1 MKAVKNFGNGDN
13 HYKGKYTASGCV
25 WLRAQGSLNRD
36 FKGGILAMKKL
47 FFFLCCLLALSATA
61 FAEKSEWID
70 PGYDFTKAPEIA
82 DGVRDK
88 DAQAVFF
95 ERAKADIVDK
105 LIKAKYNVGLTD
117 NAKGNAAGK
126 EAANTKAV
134 KTQSAENPRLAS
146 GDYDLVVRCT
156 VSQYDTGK
164 KHVEAHTET
173 VMVPVTATVL
183 DVTGHMQTI
192 TIQEQQVYNIPAGE
206 YPAAFVKVRFDV
218 INTKTNQ
225 NVWTWEDAREKVADP
240 GISNVKPKE
249 VLTGIMADFSASL
262 RHNLKSRKPKGK

>member
-1 MKAVKNFGNGDN
+1 
-13 HYKGKYTASGCV
+13 
-25 WLRAQGSLNRD
+25 
-36 FKGGILAMKKL
+36 MKKL

-70 PGYDFTKAPEIA
+70 PGYDFTKAKSICVDYAAAPEIA

-173 VMVPVTATVL
+173 VMVPVTATVRNRPYA
-183 DVTGHMQTI
+183 DHHYSGTTGLQ
-192 TIQEQQVYNIPAGE
+192 YSCG
-206 YPAAFVKVRFDV
+206 R
-218 INTKTNQ
+218 
-225 NVWTWEDAREKVADP
+225 
-240 GISNVKPKE
+240 ISCRICEGPV
-249 VLTGIMADFSASL
+249 
-262 RHNLKSRKPKGK
+262 

>member
-1 MKAVKNFGNGDN
+1 
-13 HYKGKYTASGCV
+13 
-25 WLRAQGSLNRD
+25 
-36 FKGGILAMKKL
+36 MKKL

-70 PGYDFTKAPEIA
+70 PGYDFTKAKSICVDYAAAPEIA

-117 NAKGNAAGK
+117 KAKGNAAGK

-134 KTQSAENPRLAS
+134 AAQSAENPRLAS

-156 VSQYDTGK
+156 VSQYDTGGNGSGY
-164 KHVEAHTET
+164 HHRVRRNRPYADHHHTGTTGLQYSCGRISCRICEG
-173 VMVPVTATVL
+173 PV
-183 DVTGHMQTI
+183 
-192 TIQEQQVYNIPAGE
+192 
-206 YPAAFVKVRFDV
+206 
-218 INTKTNQ
+218 
-225 NVWTWEDAREKVADP
+225 
-240 GISNVKPKE
+240 
-249 VLTGIMADFSASL
+249 
-262 RHNLKSRKPKGK
+262 

>member
-1 MKAVKNFGNGDN
+1 
-13 HYKGKYTASGCV
+13 
-25 WLRAQGSLNRD
+25 
-36 FKGGILAMKKL
+36 MKKL

-70 PGYDFTKAPEIA
+70 PGYDFTKAKSICIDYAAAPEIA
-82 DGVRDK
+82 DGIRDK

-134 KTQSAENPRLAS
+134 KTQSAENPRPAS

-173 VMVPVTATVL
+173 VMVPVTTTVL

-206 YPAAFVKVRFDV
+206 YPAAFVKARFDV

-249 VLTGIMADFSASL
+249 VLTGIIADFSASL

>member
-1 MKAVKNFGNGDN
+1 
-13 HYKGKYTASGCV
+13 
-25 WLRAQGSLNRD
+25 
-36 FKGGILAMKKL
+36 MKKL

-70 PGYDFTKAPEIA
+70 PGYDFTKAKSICIDYAAAPEIA
-82 DGVRDK
+82 DGIRDK

-117 NAKGNAAGK
+117 KAKGNAAGK

-134 KTQSAENPRLAS
+134 AAQSAENPRLAS

-173 VMVPVTATVL
+173 V
-183 DVTGHMQTI
+183 
-192 TIQEQQVYNIPAGE
+192 
-206 YPAAFVKVRFDV
+206 
-218 INTKTNQ
+218 
-225 NVWTWEDAREKVADP
+225 
-240 GISNVKPKE
+240 
-249 VLTGIMADFSASL
+249 
-262 RHNLKSRKPKGK
+262 

>member
-1 MKAVKNFGNGDN
+1 
-13 HYKGKYTASGCV
+13 
-25 WLRAQGSLNRD
+25 
-36 FKGGILAMKKL
+36 MKKL

-70 PGYDFTKAPEIA
+70 PGYDFTKAKSICIDYAAAPEIA
-82 DGVRDK
+82 DGIRDK

-95 ERAKADIVDK
+95 ERAKAD
-105 LIKAKYNVGLTD
+105 VGLTD

-173 VMVPVTATVL
+173 FMVPVTTTVL

-206 YPAAFVKVRFDV
+206 YPAAFVKARFDV